1 MIKVNEHIRYFTGI
15 VEDRMDP
22 MKLGRVRVRV
32 FGYHPFQRIQGPISG
47 LSTED
52 LQWMDVL
59 QPSNSAS
66 MSGIGYTPTGPVE
79 GSKVYGHW
87 LDKYNTTGLVLGT
100 LAGINTV
107 KPNKLEGFSDPTG
120 QYPRRLGSDVNPLTE
135 GGTEGYEYQANVIQD
150 SNRDIGINP
159 DDRDFS
165 DIPED
170 PNPNYTIREMVQRDE
185 GLRLKVYRD
194 LNGIGWTVGIGH
206 YIAEGNLTN
215 EQVNAALSKQVGRT
229 VTGNPGIITMEEAE
243 KLFSDDLAKMQKD
256 CSTNSSVA
264 PIYNKV
270 NRSRQMALE
279 NMAFQMGIGGLA
291 KFSNMLNA
299 MFISDWETAYRE
311 AKDSTWANQTP
322 GRASRVSMIIRVGNL
337 EPYGIPVPTTP
348 LRSRMSVNAQT
359 READPADP
367 WTPTDSRILFKEP
380 ESSYKGEYPYVH
392 TYESESGHI
401 QEFDDTP
408 GYERYR
414 IVHPTQSYMEIAP
427 DGRRTTKTV
436 ADEYS
441 MVQGHRN
448 EYTGGKLAIN
458 IGGDETTYNMSNRRQ
473 QIDGNQDVYVRGNDT
488 LNIDGDGTVYV
499 KGNIKIIVEGNADIT
514 VQGNCETEVQGNYDM
529 KVGGNM
535 TVTVAGQMAQ
545 SVTGSWTQT
554 MQSMSSIAS
563 GQYTIDGSRIDIG

>member
-135 GGTEGYEYQANVIQD
+135 GGTEGYEYQANTVQD
-150 SNRDIGINP
+150 SNLDTGINP

-170 PNPNYTIREMVQRDE
+170 PNPNYSINLMIRRDE
-185 GLRLKVYRD
+185 GLALKIYWDVRGY
-194 LNGIGWTVGIGH
+194 TVGIGH
-206 YIAEGNLTN
+206 FIGEFARGDMAGANK
-215 EQVNAALSKQVGRT
+215 ALSKQIGRE
-229 VTGNPGIITMEEAE
+229 VTGNPGNIYIEEAD
-243 KLFSDDLAKMQKD
+243 KLFEQDLAKVQKD
-256 CSTNSSVA
+256 IKSNSSTGPV
-264 PIYNKV
+264 YNKV

-279 NMAFQMGIGGLA
+279 NMAFQMGVGGLA
-291 KFSNMLNA
+291 KFGNMLNA
-299 MFISDWETAYRE
+299 MFIGDWETAYKE

-337 EPYGIPVPTTP
+337 ESYGIPVPTTP
-348 LRSRMSVNAQT
+348 FASRMMMRAQT
-359 READPADP
+359 READPSDP

-414 IVHPTQSYMEIAP
+414 IVHPSRSYMEIAP

-499 KGNIKIIVEGNADIT
+499 KGNIKIIVEGNAEIT